1 MTGEGDERR
10 ARVILSLISE
20 PGDPRFT
27 DLAHEIGGVR
37 LLHAIRTDPERHD
50 LLMTASA
57 RLRELDV
64 DAELARAARCG
75 ARFVFAGDEEW
86 PAQLDDL
93 AAVAPLNER
102 GGVPIG
108 LWVRG
113 PLRLDSL
120 TGTVA
125 IVGARSATS
134 YGSEVAADIAAAVGL
149 AGVPVVSG
157 AAYGIDYAAH
167 RGALSAD
174 APTVA
179 VLACGPDRAYPVA
192 HRPLLEHLAAHHA
205 VISDAPPGA
214 APTRIRFLSRNR
226 LIAALARGTVV
237 VEAAARSGSLTTMNW
252 AERLSR
258 ITMGVPGPVSS
269 GASVGVHQALRSG
282 AALVTSGADVLELI
296 GTSGANLTEE
306 PRAPQTTRDRLSV
319 HDRQVLDAVP
329 VTLGATAESVA
340 KVAGLGVLTVQPAL
354 TRLRKAGLVE
364 RDPRGWRLTED
375 ARESTSHGPTS
386 HVATAAVPTI
396 EG

>member
-1 MTGEGDERR
+1 MSETDERR

-37 LLHAIRTDPERHD
+37 LLDAIQTDPERHE

-57 RLRELDV
+57 RLQELDV
-64 DAELARAARCG
+64 DAELLRAERCG
-75 ARFVFAGDEEW
+75 ARFVIPGDDEW
-86 PAQLDDL
+86 PQQLDDL

-113 PLRLDSL
+113 PLRLDTLAGS
-120 TGTVA
+120 VA

-134 YGSEVAADIAAAVGL
+134 YGSEVAADIAAEVGL

-167 RGALSAD
+167 RGALSAG

-179 VLACGPDRAYPVA
+179 VLACGPERAYPVA
-192 HRPLLEHLAAHHA
+192 HQRLLEHLARHHA
-205 VISDAPPGA
+205 IVSDAPPGA

-226 LIAALARGTVV
+226 LIAALSRGTVV
-237 VEAAARSGSLTTMNW
+237 VEAAARSGSLTTVNW

-258 ITMGVPGPVSS
+258 ITMGVPGDVGSA
-269 GASVGVHQALRSG
+269 ASVGVHQALRNG

-296 GTSGANLTEE
+296 GVSGANLAAE
-306 PRAPQTTRDRLSV
+306 PRAAQTARDRLSV

-329 VTLGATAESVA
+329 VVLGAPAESIA
-340 KVAGLGVLTVQPAL
+340 KVAGLGILSVHPAL
-354 TRLRKAGLVE
+354 GRLRKAGLVE
-364 RDPRGWRLTED
+364 REPRGWRLSD
-375 ARESTSHGPTS
+375 VARESGANGPTS
-386 HVATAAVPTI
+386 HAGSLGVPTI
-396 EG
+396 DG

>member
-1 MTGEGDERR
+1 MTETDERR

-27 DLAHEIGGVR
+27 DLAHELGGVR
-37 LLHAIRTDPERHD
+37 LLHAIRTDPERHE
-50 LLMTASA
+50 LLLTASA
-57 RLRELDV
+57 RLQELNV
-64 DAELARAARCG
+64 DAELLRAERCG
-75 ARFVFAGDEEW
+75 ARFVIPGDDEW
-86 PAQLDDL
+86 PRQLDDL

-113 PLRLDSL
+113 PLRLDTLAGS
-120 TGTVA
+120 VA

-134 YGSEVAADIAAAVGL
+134 YGSEVAADIAAEVGL
-149 AGVPVVSG
+149 AGVPTISG

-167 RGALSAD
+167 RGALSTD

-192 HRPLLEHLAAHHA
+192 HRALLEHLARHHA
-205 VISDAPPGA
+205 VVSDAPPGA
-214 APTRIRFLSRNR
+214 APTRVRFLSRNR
-226 LIAALARGTVV
+226 LIAALSRGTVV

-258 ITMGVPGPVSS
+258 ITMGVPGSVASA
-269 GASVGVHQALRSG
+269 ASVGVHQALRNG

-296 GTSGANLTEE
+296 GVSGANLTAE
-306 PRAPQTTRDRLSV
+306 PRAPETARDRLSV

-329 VTLGATAESVA
+329 VVLGAPTESIA
-340 KVAGLGVLTVQPAL
+340 KVAGLGLLSVQATL
-354 TRLRKAGLVE
+354 ARLRRAGLVE
-364 RDPRGWRLTED
+364 RDPRGWRLTD
-375 ARESTSHGPTS
+375 LARESPTHGPTS
-386 HVATAAVPTI
+386 HSRPAGVPTI

>member
-1 MTGEGDERR
+1 MSETDERR

-27 DLAHEIGGVR
+27 DLAHEIGGIR
-37 LLHAIRTDPERHD
+37 LLDAIRTDPERHE
-50 LLMTASA
+50 LLLTASA
-57 RLRELDV
+57 RLQGLDV
-64 DAELARAARCG
+64 DAELLRAERCG
-75 ARFVFAGDEEW
+75 ARFVIPGDDEW
-86 PAQLDDL
+86 PRQLDDL

-113 PLRLDSL
+113 PLRLDTLAGS
-120 TGTVA
+120 VA

-134 YGSEVAADIAAAVGL
+134 YGSEVAADIAAEIGL

-167 RGALSAD
+167 RGALSTD

-192 HRPLLEHLAAHHA
+192 HRALLEHLAHHHA
-205 VISDAPPGA
+205 VVSDAPPGA
-214 APTRIRFLSRNR
+214 APTRVRFLSRNR
-226 LIAALARGTVV
+226 LIAALSRGTVV

-258 ITMGVPGPVSS
+258 ITMGVPGSVGSA
-269 GASVGVHQALRSG
+269 ASVGVHQALRNG

-296 GTSGANLTEE
+296 GVSGANLTAE
-306 PRAPQTTRDRLSV
+306 PRAPETARDRLSV

-329 VTLGATAESVA
+329 VVLGAPAESIA
-340 KVAGLGVLTVQPAL
+340 KVAGLGLLSVHAAL
-354 TRLRKAGLVE
+354 ARLRRGGLVE
-364 RDPRGWRLTED
+364 RDPRGWRLGEL
-375 ARESTSHGPTS
+375 ARESDDHGPTS
-386 HVATAAVPTI
+386 HARPSEVPTI
-396 EG
+396 DG